1 MEHDLS
7 PATLAGLRRPRP
19 YPAVSVLT
27 PTHRREP
34 DNAQDRVRLRNAV
47 AAAKK
52 QLEEDPA
59 VSRDRRAEVSLELD
73 RALAEIDLTYAE
85 DGLAIFAA
93 PGEHQVWT
101 LSRSVPERVVL
112 SDTFLTRNLVA
123 AQAAERPF
131 WVLSVAADRVKLWS
145 GGAGR
150 VVEEH
155 LGGFPLDRPAE
166 DFDPE
171 RQERIGDAPST
182 FRDEGTRRFLRDT
195 DAAMG
200 RILRAH
206 PRPLYVTGPE
216 PALSLFEEAGAL
228 ASDAVLVPH
237 GGLAHGTAEAV
248 WQAVRPLLEKEAR
261 GSVEAVAR
269 ELDAA
274 RGRKDFAAGVD
285 ELWESA
291 HTGRVRLLAVE
302 ENFKVTMRDDGE
314 HLLPADDGD
323 LDAREDI
330 VDEIVEQCL
339 ETGADVRFVPDGAL
353 GDVDGIAGYSATDA
367 GRRTRGPARPRPLD
381 ARESLF
387 AVHVPAAGGCAA
399 DDEGAGAA

>member
-1 MEHDLS
+1 MRWIAPNAPHVRPSYRADMEHDLS
-7 PATLAGLRRPRP
+7 PAALAELRRPRP

-34 DNAQDRVRLRNAV
+34 DNAGDPVRLRNAV
-47 AAAKK
+47 AEAKK
-52 QLEEDPA
+52 QLQDDPA
-59 VSRDRRAEVSLELD
+59 VTRERRMEVSRELD
-73 RALAEIDLTYAE
+73 RALAEVDLSHTE

-101 LSRSVPERVVL
+101 LTRSVPERVVL

-131 WVLSVAADRVKLWS
+131 WVLSVAADRVTLWS

-150 VVEEH
+150 VVEDRT
-155 LGGFPLDRPAE
+155 GGFPMDRPPL

-171 RQERIGDAPST
+171 RMERIGDSPST
-182 FRDEGTRRFLRDT
+182 FRDENTRRFLRDADT
-195 DAAMG
+195 EMG
-200 RILRAH
+200 RVLRAH
-206 PRPLYVTGPE
+206 PRPLYVTGPQ
-216 PALSLFEEAGAL
+216 PALSVLEETGNTVR
-228 ASDAVLVPH
+228 DAVLVPH
-237 GGLAHGTAEAV
+237 GGLAHGTADAV
-248 WQAVRPLLEKEAR
+248 WQAVAPVLDDEAR
-261 GSVEAVAR
+261 GSVEDVAR

-314 HLLPADDGD
+314 HLLPAYDGD

-353 GDVDGIAGYSATDA
+353 GEVEGIAGVLRY
-367 GRRTRGPARPRPLD
+367 
-381 ARESLF
+381 
-387 AVHVPAAGGCAA
+387 
-399 DDEGAGAA
+399 